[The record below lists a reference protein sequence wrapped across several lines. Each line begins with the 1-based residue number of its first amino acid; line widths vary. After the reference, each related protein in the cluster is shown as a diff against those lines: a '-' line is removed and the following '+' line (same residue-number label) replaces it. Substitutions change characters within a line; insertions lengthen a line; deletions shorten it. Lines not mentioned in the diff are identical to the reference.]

1 MTRYHM
7 PAEWAPHHGTWFS
20 WPHNAD
26 TWPEQ
31 LSGAERALA
40 AAVAALSLRECVYL
54 NVRDD
59 DHARHVRAL
68 LPEEADLSAVSFE
81 TIATNDAWCRDH
93 GAIFVRDPGG
103 ALTALNFRF
112 NAWGDKYPPYDLD
125 DAVPPQMAARL
136 GTPVV
141 AVDHVLEGGSV
152 DVNGAG
158 ALLTTSACLLNPNR
172 NPGRSKSEIEALLHD
187 YLGAERVF
195 WLGDGIVGDD
205 TDGHVD
211 DITRFVAEDTV
222 ITAMEPDAGDP
233 NHRPLQEN
241 RETLETFRLADGR
254 RLKVVELPM
263 PEPLLYRGERLPA
276 SYANF
281 YIANGVVLVPVFGC
295 DRDADAL
302 SIIEGCF
309 PGRRAIGI
317 DCRDVVVG
325 LGTLHCLSQ
334 QVPAAPG
341 GDIAVAGRGP

>member
-1 MTRYHM
+1 MGYRM
-7 PAEWAPHHGTWFS
+7 PAEWEPHLGTWFS
-20 WPHNAD
+20 WPHNPD

-31 LSGAERALA
+31 LSATEQALA
-40 AAVAALSLRECVYL
+40 AAVAVLSRHEQVFL
-54 NVRDD
+54 NVRDEA
-59 DHARHVRAL
+59 HARHVEGL
-68 LPEEADLSAVSFE
+68 LLEETDREAVRFE

-93 GAIFVRDPGG
+93 GAIFVRDAAG

-125 DAVPPQMAARL
+125 DAVPPQMAACL
-136 GTPVV
+136 GVPVV
-141 AVDHVLEGGSV
+141 AVDRVLEGGSI

-158 ALLTTSACLLNPNR
+158 ALLTTTACLLNPNR
-172 NPGRSKSEIEALLHD
+172 NPTLSQGEIEALLHD
-187 YLGAERVF
+187 YLGAEQVF

-222 ITAMEPDAGDP
+222 ITAMEPDPNDP
-233 NHRPLQEN
+233 NHRPLLEN
-241 RETLETFRLADGR
+241 REALDTFRLADGR
-254 RLKVVELPM
+254 GLKVVELPM
-263 PEPLLYRGERLPA
+263 PDPVRYRGERMPA

-281 YIANGVVLVPVFGC
+281 YIANGLVLVPVFGC

-302 SIIEGCF
+302 AVIERCF
-309 PGRRAIGI
+309 PGRRAVGI

-334 QVPAAPG
+334 QVPAGPAGVIAPG
-341 GDIAVAGRGP
+341 RGGP